1 MFFPTK
7 TIKLLFYQFGQLFS
21 SKKGQM
27 DHDKDQKA
35 KLAIYLIEVLSADVL
50 LSKKAAKVLFFQI
63 GQLLSW
69 IKDRIDIKK
78 SKKGQIN
85 LSEG

>member
-1 MFFPTK
+1 
-7 TIKLLFYQFGQLFS
+7 
-21 SKKGQM
+21 M